1 MLNISI
7 SFLLKIPLFRPF
19 LCQNIDLWS
28 QDDQDDQEAAVRS
41 KKEKSS
47 SGHSDQ
53 GEAAEAGDKKKKG
66 KKYDYATK
74 LNYLFRWEDNDSD
87 SDNQLTLQRCEVL
100 PG

>member
-1 MLNISI
+1 M
-7 SFLLKIPLFRPF
+7 
-19 LCQNIDLWS
+19 
-28 QDDQDDQEAAVRS
+28 RS

-74 LNYLFRWEDNDSD
+74 LNYLFR
-87 SDNQLTLQRCEVL
+87 
-100 PG
+100 